1 MNVGRAVRSPQT
13 NAATT
18 PHRRIL
24 AIVVALIL
32 YGSLYPWDFH
42 VRHYSDNPLWILLHA
57 WPRSIDRYLVWDVAV
72 NVVLYVPLGIFG
84 FLAIGPKAS
93 RITRILTP
101 LAVALVLSSSI
112 EMIQL
117 FDDSRT
123 CSLSD
128 VASNVAG
135 AALGV
140 AAGALYSRRL
150 QNLLEGQ
157 GPASLLRPS
166 GAVLLLSCWLG
177 YQIFPLFP
185 AWGRT
190 NLFRRIA
197 AMGPVSAISP
207 AQTFLVFAEWL
218 AAACL
223 LESILKRKTSGLLAL
238 LLLLTPTRLI
248 IAGRILAWADVVG
261 AVAAYGAWLGL
272 PRLYVRRAAPVL
284 LAGALVV
291 AELSP
296 FHFGPARAFQWVP
309 FRALFHSTWQ
319 DGFVVLF
326 RKSFWYGSVIW
337 LWCAAGFRLALVTV
351 IAAAV
356 LFLLERVQV
365 YLPGRT
371 PEITDTVLAVLMG
384 VLLGLIDPQVNCI
397 SQRRQDR

>member
-1 MNVGRAVRSPQT
+1 VNIGRAAGSPRP
-13 NAATT
+13 NAATI

-24 AIVVALIL
+24 AIVIGLIL
-32 YGSLYPWDFH
+32 YGSLYPWEFH
-42 VRHYSDNPLWILLHA
+42 VRHYGSSPLWILLHA
-57 WPRSIDRYLVWDVAV
+57 WPRSLDRYLVWDVAV
-72 NVVLYVPLGIFG
+72 NLVLYVPLGIFG
-84 FLAIGPKAS
+84 FLAMSARAS
-93 RITRILTP
+93 RAARILAP
-101 LAVALVLSSSI
+101 LAMALVLSASI
-112 EMIQL
+112 EMLQL

-150 QNLLEGQ
+150 QKLLEGQ

-177 YQIFPLFP
+177 YQAFPLFP

-197 AMGPVSAISP
+197 ALGPVSAISP
-207 AQTFLVFAEWL
+207 AETLLVFAEWL
-218 AAACL
+218 AVACL
-223 LESILKRKTSGLLAL
+223 LESILKRKTSAVLAL
-238 LLLLTPTRLI
+238 LLLLPPGRLI
-248 IAGRILAWADVVG
+248 IAGRTLAWADIVG
-261 AVAAYGAWLGL
+261 AIAAYGVWLCL

-284 LAGALVV
+284 LAGALVL

-296 FHFGPARAFQWVP
+296 FHLGAVRAFNWVP

-337 LWCAAGFRLALVTV
+337 LWCAAGFRLAPVTA
-351 IAAAV
+351 IAAAA

-371 PEITDTVLAVLMG
+371 PEITDTVLAVLLG
-384 VLLGLIDPQVNCI
+384 VLLGLIDPQVKKARNAI
-397 SQRRQDR
+397 L